1 MDSTF
6 LSLFILWNILVA
18 VATAPTLLPY
28 VPEGFDLNKEMNV
41 FKNLLHKQF
50 EAAKEK
56 VEKMKQQKCTKIED
70 CINQK
75 NLLKELRETL
85 GGCNATMENIF
96 SKSTAF
102 PTTVSREWKAR
113 NHER

>member
-1 MDSTF
+1 MYSTF

-56 VEKMKQQKCTKIED
+56 VEKIKQQKCTKIED

-85 GGCNATMENIF
+85 GGCNAILENIF

-102 PTTVSREWKAR
+102 PTTVSRK
-113 NHER
+113 